1 MPTRPYQAAEE
12 RKHLP
17 QDNELHCPSCCLE
30 LLKNLKGLGTKK
42 LILRV
47 LWGCSSSPGSPRLCS
62 CPSPNSPSAFFP
74 LLFPL
79 GCLDG
84 TKVKNI
90 PFLSQVLKIISLRS
104 GLDRPM
110 ALPPT
115 APPPWLPPL
124 PRVTSQPGGDKLAQT
139 PSSQSISKGS
149 CEAQPAH

>member
-1 MPTRPYQAAEE
+1 MPETEEITRY
-12 RKHLP
+12 
-17 QDNELHCPSCCLE
+17 NELLCPSCCLE

-47 LWGCSSSPGSPRLCS
+47 LWGCSSSLGSPHLCS
-62 CPSPNSPSAFFP
+62 CPSPNSPSASFP
-74 LLFPL
+74 LLFLL

-90 PFLSQVLKIISLRS
+90 PFLSQVLKIILLRS
-104 GLDRPM
+104 GLDQPM

-139 PSSQSISKGS
+139 PSSQTISKGS
-149 CEAQPAH
+149 REAQPAH